1 MRDTVQHLTAHY
13 NTDIYRIIDLYKQ
26 GYSLNEL
33 VEATDATYWSIR
45 TILAVLNLRLKD
57 KWREYDYNVLMSRL
71 EHKSENT
78 EILKNLSHDV
88 SILQDELT
96 KNSRTIQQLRD
107 ANLLLKRTIRTQ
119 SRDEY
124 FDNLLLD
131 ELKSQFDSFEPSTV
145 DFSKF
150 KNSSNEGT
158 TVLVLSDTHY
168 NEVINDYSSNGK
180 NLYNNEICR
189 ERIRKTIYDMISSP
203 NATDTVHVYLLG
215 DLINGVIHLGEVTG
229 EDPTMKSIVEFAEF
243 LGGTLRG
250 LSRAYNNI
258 KVKMVNGNHSR
269 ISDIGKVNQ
278 KGYDFEYILFNMLKL
293 QLPDIQMEYST
304 NGYLVDN
311 IHGHMVG
318 LLHGDLTRGYDGS
331 SGASAYRIQNIIEGL
346 YGIRIKSLVSGH
358 THKSCSIS
366 NSFGGWNIVNGSTS
380 GGGSDYGQA
389 SGFDNIYPSQCFFRI
404 SKDGVMREITH
415 VNLVGVGMEVLN
427 G

>member
-1 MRDTVQHLTAHY
+1 LNNTVKHLEIHY
-13 NTDIYRIIDLYKQ
+13 GTEVPKLLEAYKE
-26 GYSLNEL
+26 GKSIKGI
-33 VEATDATYWSIR
+33 ADALGIGEMPVR
-45 TILAVLNLRLKD
+45 TMCAVLNLRFKQKHRDNDLRILENRLKGSSSD
-57 KWREYDYNVLMSRL
+57 TQLVEALSKDL
-71 EHKSENT
+71 E
-78 EILKNLSHDV
+78 L
-88 SILQDELT
+88 LQDELG
-96 KNSRTIQQLRD
+96 KNSRSIQQLRD
-107 ANLLLKRTIRTQ
+107 SNLLLRRTIRNQ
-119 SRDEY
+119 NRDDHFNE
-124 FDNLLLD
+124 LLIN
-131 ELKSQFDSFEPSTV
+131 ELNEQFKELEPSTV

-150 KNSSNEGT
+150 KNSSNDGT

-203 NATDTVHVYLLG
+203 NATDTLHVYLLG

-250 LSRAYNNI
+250 LSKAYNNI

-358 THKSCSIS
+358 THKPCSIS

-380 GGGSDYGQA
+380 GGGSDYGM
-389 SGFDNIYPSQCFFRI
+389 SGGFDNIYPSQCFFRI

-415 VNLVGVGMEVLN
+415 VNLTGVGMEVTN